1 MAAEPPST
9 ITSKEVKARELEHIH
24 KDDDDPLVG
33 LALSG
38 GGIRSATFGLGLLQA
53 FESFGF
59 FKHIDYLSTVSGG
72 GYIGGWLQA
81 ATARGRRTG
90 ALALNG
96 QEPRDVRFLRAY
108 SNYLTPRLGL
118 FSGDTWAAIG
128 NSLRNLVLNLIVL
141 SLSLLAPLYL
151 PWILDADVL
160 AAGSRRAERLHQS
173 ARRGRRCW
181 WSPSRSAR

>member
-1 MAAEPPST
+1 MRREIPFLTFMATLDPSAQTTAAAVPPTSIPPEPKEPIPTTVAAEAPSR

-24 KDDDDPLVG
+24 KDADDPLVG

-38 GGIRSATFGLGLLQA
+38 GGIRSATFALGLLQA

-59 FKHIDYLSTVSGG
+59 FKHIDYISTVSGG

-118 FSGDTWAAIG
+118 FSGDTWAA
-128 NSLRNLVLNLIVL
+128 V
-141 SLSLLAPLYL
+141 
-151 PWILDADVL
+151 
-160 AAGSRRAERLHQS
+160 
-173 ARRGRRCW
+173 
-181 WSPSRSAR
+181 